1 MDTVIKDFRYGIRS
15 LLRRP
20 GFSVIVIVVL
30 GLGIGATSAI
40 FSIVDASMLRSM
52 PYPQSE
58 RLVLLREINDKG
70 NQVRVAE
77 PNFEDMRV
85 RSKSFEAL
93 AIGAG
98 SFPLV
103 VTGPGE
109 AARVNISY
117 ASADFFKAMAVQP
130 ILGRSFVPE
139 EEQYRGPIAAIV
151 SYGYWQKSLG
161 GRSDFNSVKLNIDG
175 VACNVV
181 GVMPAAFDYP
191 SDTAIWMTMNAE
203 PPNTSRTAH
212 NWPVIGRLRAE
223 TTIEQ
228 AIAEVSM
235 IGKQLK
241 ETYGQQMDAV
251 DFTLVPLQS
260 FLTRNVRQGLWLL
273 LGAVGLLLLVACANY
288 SNLLLAQLTAREREF
303 IVRRTL
309 GASRL
314 RLTRQL
320 LVENILLTI
329 PAAAFGVLLAN
340 LGVRLLLLLD
350 KGTTLPRVNT
360 IAVDSRV
367 LLFACA
373 LAILIAVVLSFLPLF
388 QGIGQDLNTGLKAAG
403 RGQIGASHR
412 LRRAMVTGQIGLTIV
427 LLSGA
432 GLLARSF
439 LNLMKVD
446 PGFAAQSAVVMTLN
460 LPTTITPEE
469 DEKIRQ
475 FYVGLLDRV
484 GQLPGVTA
492 VGGTNSLPLNG
503 GANGTFLINN
513 DPGMPGQAEY
523 RIASAGYFPAM
534 RIPLIKGRLFGSQDN
549 VNSQH
554 VAVIS
559 ESLAR
564 KYWPAEDPIGKRIQ
578 FGNMDT
584 DKRLLQIV
592 GIVGDVRSSLER
604 EAQPTVYAFSLQ
616 RPQWWQVARLSIVVR
631 GQTDPETL
639 IPALRSTV
647 LELRSDVP
655 TSFRT
660 LEQVFSSA
668 FDARRFTLMLFGVF
682 GAVALLIT
690 LIGVYGMLSYSVAER
705 RQEIGIR
712 MALGAQSANVL
723 LLVIGQGFRITIF
736 GIAIGLAGAWALT
749 RLMSNLLYGVSPTDP
764 ITFAVIG
771 FLLLLVAL
779 LACWIPARRATRVD
793 PLEALRCE

>member
-20 GFSVIVIVVL
+20 GFSLVVIVVL

-40 FSIVDASMLRSM
+40 FSIVDALMLRSM

-70 NQVRVAE
+70 NQIRVAE
-77 PNFEDMRV
+77 PNFNDMRA
-85 RSKSFEAL
+85 RSRSFEAL
-93 AIGAG
+93 SIGAG

-103 VTGPGE
+103 VTGSGE

-117 ASADFFKAMAVQP
+117 ASADFFKAMGVQP
-130 ILGRSFVPE
+130 ILGRSFIPE
-139 EEQYRGPIAAIV
+139 EEQYLGPVAAIV

-161 GRSDFNSVKLNIDG
+161 ARSDFSSVKLNIDG

-181 GVMPAAFDYP
+181 GVMPASFDYP
-191 SDTAIWMTMNAE
+191 ADTRIWMTMNAE

-212 NWPVIGRLRAE
+212 NWPVIGRLRPD

-228 AIAEVSM
+228 ATAEVSL

-241 ETYGQQMDAV
+241 QTYGQQMDAV

-303 IVRRTL
+303 IVRRAL
-309 GASRL
+309 GASHL
-314 RLTRQL
+314 RLIRQL

-329 PAAAFGVLLAN
+329 PAAALGVLLAN
-340 LGVRLLLLLD
+340 LGVRALLLLEN
-350 KGTTLPRVNT
+350 GTLPRVNT
-360 IAVDSRV
+360 IAVDNRV

-373 LAILIAVVLSFLPLF
+373 LAILIAVVFSCLPLF

-446 PGFAAQSAVVMTLN
+446 PGFAPQSAVVMTLS

-475 FYVGLLDRV
+475 FYVGVLDRV

-492 VGGTNSLPLNG
+492 VGGTNSLPLNAA
-503 GANGTFLINN
+503 ANGTFLINN
-513 DPGMPGQAEY
+513 DPSLPGQAEY

-534 RIPLIKGRLFGSQDN
+534 RIPLIRGRLFGSEDN

-564 KYWPAEDPIGKRIQ
+564 KYWPGEDPIGKRIQ

-616 RPQWWQVARLSIVVR
+616 RPQWWQVARLAIVVR
-631 GQTDPETL
+631 AKTDPETL
-639 IPALRSTV
+639 IPALRATV
-647 LELRSDVP
+647 QGLRSDVP
-655 TSFRT
+655 TSFLT

-668 FDARRFTLMLFGVF
+668 FDARRFTLLLFGVF
-682 GAVALLIT
+682 GVVALLIT
-690 LIGVYGMLSYSVAER
+690 LIGLYGMLAYSVAER

-712 MALGAQSANVL
+712 MALGAEPANVL
-723 LLVIGQGFRITIF
+723 LLVVSEGLRLALF
-736 GIAIGLAGAWALT
+736 GIVIGLAGAWGMT
-749 RLMSNLLYGVSPTDP
+749 RLMSSLLFDVSPTDP
-764 ITFAVIG
+764 ITFGIVG
-771 FLLLLVAL
+771 LLLLLVAL

-793 PLEALRCE
+793 PLEALRCD

>member
-1 MDTVIKDFRYGIRS
+1 METLIKDFRYGFRS

-20 GFSVIVIVVL
+20 GFAVIVIVVL

-40 FSIVDASMLRSM
+40 FSIVDALMLRSM

-58 RLVLLREINDKG
+58 RLVLLREVSAKG

-77 PNFEDMRV
+77 PNFEDMRAQ
-85 RSKSFEAL
+85 SKSFEAL
-93 AIGAG
+93 AIAAG

-117 ASADFFKAMAVQP
+117 ASGDFFKAMGVQP
-130 ILGRSFVPE
+130 LRGRSFQPE
-139 EEQYRGPIAAIV
+139 EEQFGGPVAAIL
-151 SYGYWQKSLG
+151 SYGYWQKVLG
-161 GRSDFNSVKLNIDG
+161 GRGDFNSLKLNIDG

-181 GVMPAAFDYP
+181 GVMPPSFDYP
-191 SDTAIWMTMNAE
+191 ADTSIWMTRNAE
-203 PPNTSRTAH
+203 PANTSRTAH
-212 NWPVIGRLRAE
+212 NWPVIGRLRSG

-228 AIAEVSM
+228 AGAEVSL

-241 ETYGQQMDAV
+241 KTYGKDMDAV

-260 FLTRNVRQGLWLL
+260 FITRNVRQGLWLL
-273 LGAVGLLLLVACANY
+273 LGAVGLLLLIACANY

-303 IVRRTL
+303 VVRRAL

-320 LVENILLTI
+320 LVENVLLTI
-329 PAAAFGVLLAN
+329 PAAVLGVLLAS
-340 LGVRLLLLLD
+340 LGVRFLLLLD
-350 KGTTLPRVNT
+350 NGNLPRVNT
-360 IAVDSRV
+360 ISVDSRV
-367 LLFACA
+367 LVFACG
-373 LAILIAVVLSFLPLF
+373 LAVLIAVVLSFLPVF
-388 QGIGQDLNTGLKAAG
+388 QNIGSDLNSGLKSGG
-403 RGQIGASHR
+403 RGQVGVGHR
-412 LRRAMVTGQIGLTIV
+412 LRGAMVTGQIGLTIV
-427 LLSGA
+427 LLAGA

-446 PGFAAQSAVVMTLN
+446 PGFSPQSAVVMNLS

-469 DEKIRQ
+469 DERIRQ
-475 FYVGLLDRV
+475 FYVGVLDRV
-484 GQLPGVTA
+484 GQMPGVVS
-492 VGGTNSLPLNG
+492 VGGINALPLDG
-503 GANGTFLINN
+503 GSNGTFLINN
-513 DPGMPGQAEY
+513 DPNQPGQAEY

-534 RIPLIKGRLFGSQDN
+534 KIPLLKGRLFGSEDT

-564 KYWPAEDPIGKRIQ
+564 RYWSGEDPIGKRIQ

-592 GIVGDVRSSLER
+592 GVVGDVRSSLEH

-631 GQTDPETL
+631 AQSDPETL

-647 LELRSDVP
+647 QALRADVP
-655 TSFRT
+655 SSFET
-660 LEQVFSSA
+660 LEQVLSSA
-668 FDARRFTLMLFGVF
+668 FDARRFTLLLFAVF
-682 GAVALLIT
+682 GGVALLIT
-690 LIGVYGMLSYSVAER
+690 LVGVYGMLSYSVAER

-712 MALGAQSANVL
+712 MALGAQPGNVL
-723 LLVIGQGFRITIF
+723 LLIIAQGLRPTVV
-736 GIAIGLAGAWALT
+736 GIAIGLAGAWGLT
-749 RLMSNLLYGVSPTDP
+749 RLMNNLLYGVRPTDP
-764 ITFAVIG
+764 ITFAVVG
-771 FLLLLVAL
+771 LLLLVVAL
-779 LACWIPARRATRVD
+779 FACLIPARRATRVD
-793 PLEALRCE
+793 PLEALRCD